1 MCSSFGS
8 GLNFGMGEN
17 TNLTITY
24 WYFSFLLKKLSLKL
38 FFYMDSMLILGRVI
52 GYTHNKMLLILI
64 TGWLSDIYE

>member
-17 TNLTITY
+17 TNLTIILI
-24 WYFSFLLKKLSLKL
+24 FFIPIKKIVINF
-38 FFYMDSMLILGRVI
+38 FFYMDSMLMLGRVI

-64 TGWLSDIYE
+64 TGWLSGI